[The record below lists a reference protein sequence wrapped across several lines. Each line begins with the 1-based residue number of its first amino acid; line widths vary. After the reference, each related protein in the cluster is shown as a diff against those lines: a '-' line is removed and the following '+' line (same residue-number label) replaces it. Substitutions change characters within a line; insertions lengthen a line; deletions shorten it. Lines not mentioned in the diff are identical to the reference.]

1 MSRPIKSL
9 VIALLIAGLFSALG
23 VGVVLAEG
31 GGDGDRKSHGMTQE
45 EREAKADEAR
55 TEFAEAL
62 GVTLEEL
69 AAAFQQV
76 ALDRVDAAVEA
87 GTIDDEKAGELR
99 TAIEAGELAG
109 KRFGKRFRHG
119 GSDGAAAFAE
129 ELEVTVD
136 DLAAARQQVALNRVD
151 DAVEAGK
158 ITEEEAEEIRA
169 KIESGEGLERGRGH
183 RGFGKAGDKDCD
195 ADEDD
200 DSTTDE
206 TATTE

>member
-158 ITEEEAEEIRA
+158 ITEEEAEEITPR
-169 KIESGEGLERGRGH
+169 EGRRSA
-183 RGFGKAGDKDCD
+183 RSSRPTFGPYASLYQRLRWQL
-195 ADEDD
+195 AQ
-200 DSTTDE
+200 
-206 TATTE
+206 